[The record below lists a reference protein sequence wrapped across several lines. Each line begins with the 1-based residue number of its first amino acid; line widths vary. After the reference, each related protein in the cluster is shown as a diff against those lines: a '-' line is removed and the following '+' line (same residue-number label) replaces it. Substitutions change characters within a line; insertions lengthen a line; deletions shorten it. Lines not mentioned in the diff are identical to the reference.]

1 VRSKLLW
8 TVAALLLLY
17 TLGGFLL
24 APYVVQRYLPSLA
37 EAHLGQRASVA
48 EIRINPFTLT
58 FEASGFRLEGAG
70 DKPLLAFKRLFV
82 DFELSSLFRRA
93 WTFAD
98 IRVEGADLALVIDA
112 QGRLNLLDIIE
123 RLRKPPRPDEG
134 PPRLVIGH
142 VALDGS
148 RVGLV
153 DHSGATPAS
162 AQVTPIDLELY
173 ELSTLADQEGRYTLD
188 AKLPGGGTLAWKGT
202 LSLQPIASAGELVL
216 RGMKLE
222 TPWRFL
228 RDELHLAPPQGELSI
243 AGRYDFTFAQGKA
256 ALAASA
262 LQAELSGLSVASR
275 DDKRPL
281 LALRTVRVS
290 DASFALEKREIV
302 IPKVLLSDGAL
313 NASMSERGEL
323 DWQQLTPRAASEVAK
338 ADAQTRDAP
347 GAHPWRIRMQSI
359 GVEKVA
365 LHYDDRSRKPALAV
379 RTAALNGSLG
389 LEVTTGAGAAQMIAD
404 EISLALEGN
413 AVTSPGSDAPLVT
426 LQSFTLSG
434 GRIDIGKRAAGAK
447 TIAITGGDIKI
458 ARGRDGSMGALDALF
473 AGKDIA
479 PDRPAKKS
487 PAANA
492 WRYSVDTLA
501 LKHFAVAFADRT
513 HTPALAYDLNVV
525 SAGATHIDSGSK
537 APIAFTTQLKIGK
550 RGTASGKGTLRQ
562 DFAGASAKVDLA
574 RIVLEPL
581 QPLLAKHAALD
592 LKSGNA
598 SASAQLTYRRGAQP
612 SVSARGR
619 FSVDDFLVNEAHSG
633 ERFAAWKTLAGDDVA
648 LSLAPNK
655 LAIREV
661 RLLEPG
667 AKIVIAKDRTI
678 NLTDVF
684 RKGPVSGGAPTK
696 GPAQAAPAA
705 AAATAEP
712 APFPYEIGRI
722 RLEKGTL
729 DFADLSLVLPFA
741 TRVQAL
747 GGSIVGI
754 SSAPQARAELK
765 LAGQI
770 DAYGE
775 ARAEGVLIPRSPTT
789 FLDITARFDNVEMPP
804 LSPYSATFAGRK
816 VAAGKLSLVLE
827 YKIVN
832 SQLAGENRM
841 VLRDFK
847 LGERVKAPNALD
859 LPLDLAIA
867 LLKDSEGKISLAV
880 PVRGNVGS
888 PEFDYGKVISAAI
901 GNAIVRVVTAPFRLL
916 AGLFGKS
923 DAEAIRKVAFA
934 PGSERI
940 APAQREQLDALAKAL
955 QARPQLKLV
964 VRGPY
969 DAGRDGEALR
979 RASARLELARRMGSA
994 LKPGEDPGPIAYG
1007 TAETQRALEAL
1018 LAQRG
1023 GPEAISELAAAYAK
1037 RTGTRPDR
1045 VNPVLGLF
1053 GRGSKD
1059 REFYEAVFAR
1069 IVALEPLP
1077 DEAPRLLAA
1086 RRAQAIVDALAK
1098 AGVSPGRLQSGGIT
1112 QLKSGSGTAIE
1123 TELALDVMPGAS

>member
-8 TVAALLLLY
+8 TGAALLLLY

-24 APYVVQRYLPSLA
+24 APYMVQRYLPSLA
-37 EAHLGQRASVA
+37 EAHLGQQASVA
-48 EIRINPFTLT
+48 EVRINPYTLT
-58 FEASGFRLEGAG
+58 FEASGFRLEGG
-70 DKPLLAFKRLFV
+70 EKPLLAFKRLFV

-98 IRVEGADLALVIDA
+98 IRVEGADLALVIDS

-123 RLRKPPRPDEG
+123 RLRKPPRPEEG
-134 PPRLVIGH
+134 PPRVVVRRI
-142 VALDGS
+142 AIDDS

-162 AQVTPIDLELY
+162 AEMTPIDLELF
-173 ELSTLADQEGRYTLD
+173 ELSTLADHEGRYTLD

-202 LSLQPIASAGELVL
+202 LSLQPIASAGELTL

-228 RDELHLAPPQGELSI
+228 RDEVNLASPQGELSI
-243 AGRYDFTFAQGKA
+243 AGRYDFTFAEGKA
-256 ALAASA
+256 ALTASA
-262 LQAELSGLSVASR
+262 FQAELSGLVLALR
-275 DDKRPL
+275 DGKDPL
-281 LALRTVRVS
+281 LALRSIRVS
-290 DASFALEKREIV
+290 DASFALGKREIV

-313 NASMSERGEL
+313 NARVTERGEL
-323 DWQQLTPRAASEVAK
+323 DWQQLTPRAASAVAK
-338 ADAQTRDAP
+338 ADAQPRDAP
-347 GAHPWRIRMQSI
+347 AAHPWRIRMQSI
-359 GVEKVA
+359 AVEKVA
-365 LHYDDRSRKPALAV
+365 LHYYDRSRKPALALS
-379 RTAALNGSLG
+379 TAALNGSLG
-389 LEVTTGAGAAQMIAD
+389 LDVTTGAGAAQIIAD

-413 AVTSPGSDAPLVT
+413 AVTSPGADAPLIT

-434 GRIDIGKRAAGAK
+434 GRVDIGKRAAGAK

-473 AGKDIA
+473 AGKDLA
-479 PDRPAKKS
+479 PDRPARKS

-492 WRYSVDTLA
+492 WRYSVDALA

-537 APIAFTTQLKIGK
+537 APIAFTTELKIGK

-562 DFAGASAKVDLA
+562 DLAGASAKVDLA
-574 RIVLEPL
+574 RIALEPL

-612 SVSARGR
+612 SVTARGR
-619 FSVDDFLVNEAHSG
+619 FSVDDVLVNETHGG

-648 LSLAPNK
+648 LSLTPNK

-684 RKGPVSGGAPTK
+684 RKGPVSGGASTK
-696 GPAQAAPAA
+696 RPAQAA
-705 AAATAEP
+705 AAATVEP
-712 APFPYEIGRI
+712 APFSYEIGRI
-722 RLEKGTL
+722 RLEKGNL

-789 FLDITARFDNVEMPP
+789 FLDITAHFDNVEMPP

-816 VAAGKLSLVLE
+816 IAAGKLSLVLE

-901 GNAIVRVVTAPFRLL
+901 GNAIVRIVTAPFRLL
-916 AGLFGKS
+916 SGLFGKS

-979 RASARLELARRMGSA
+979 RASARLELARRLGSA
-994 LKPGEDPGPIAYG
+994 LKAGEDPGPIAYG

-1018 LAQRG
+1018 LTHRG

-1037 RTGTRPDR
+1037 RTGTRPVR
-1045 VNPVLGLF
+1045 VNPVLALF

-1059 REFYEAVFAR
+1059 RDFYEAVFGR

-1112 QLKSGSGTAIE
+1112 QVKSSSGTAIE